1 MLLFCE
7 DELPLLDPEEPLL
20 PPDELLLPEL
30 DAELWLLPEL
40 EAPLLELDEPPPLLL
55 GAEELGADELFELPE
70 PLPELEGALE
80 LLLGPDELL
89 ELDEPLL
96 ELEELLEP
104 EELLLL
110 GPDELGGLLSE
121 LDELLDS
128 ELWLIGFSS
137 AMLCPEAPCPSR
149 PTGTTLTAL
158 IVLRRIEAS
167 QGFCIS
173 FLRSVYYSRGMG
185 DGWPCLCGGWLP
197 QEW

>member
-1 MLLFCE
+1 LLLFCE
-7 DELPLLDPEEPLL
+7 DELLLK
-20 PPDELLLPEL
+20 EL

-40 EAPLLELDEPPPLLL
+40 EVPLLELDEPLPLLL

-110 GPDELGGLLSE
+110 DPDELGGLLSE

-128 ELWLIGFSS
+128 EYSLIGF
-137 AMLCPEAPCPSR
+137 LCFSLP
-149 PTGTTLTAL
+149 
-158 IVLRRIEAS
+158 
-167 QGFCIS
+167 
-173 FLRSVYYSRGMG
+173 RSPLPKQAHRNDF
-185 DGWPCLCGGWLP
+185 DGLD
-197 QEW
+197 